1 VQPIYSRNYFS
12 QCTLQKF
19 SLSLQAVGGKL
30 ARYSTSELRS
40 SHRGRERI
48 HQAEVRENPS
58 GRSVRRIH
66 QAEVRE
72 NPSGRS
78 EGESIRQK

>member
-30 ARYSTSELRS
+30 AIYSTSELRS
-40 SHRGRERI
+40 SQRERI
-48 HQAEVRENPS
+48 HQAEVRRIHQAE
-58 GRSVRRIH
+58 VRRIH